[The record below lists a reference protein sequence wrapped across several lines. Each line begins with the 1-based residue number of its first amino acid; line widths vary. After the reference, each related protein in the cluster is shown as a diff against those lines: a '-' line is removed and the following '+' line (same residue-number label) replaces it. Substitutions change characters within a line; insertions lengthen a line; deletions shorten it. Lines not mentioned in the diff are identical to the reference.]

1 MILVTMRILVIIMV
15 LMMVMLITV
24 VTLMVMIITDE
35 GDDGATLTLESKD
48 NKTDTHLPL
57 MLKKRKSQEH

>member
-1 MILVTMRILVIIMV
+1 MVMILVTMRILVIIMV

-48 NKTDTHLPL
+48 K
-57 MLKKRKSQEH
+57 